1 MTTLSPNLKVPM
13 GRVDTSLIISNR
25 ADQIEAERG
34 LRDAKDTRSVTLD
47 GVLVDTGATYL
58 SVPADIVARL
68 GLTILRELTIQ
79 TAAGPRRAR
88 LFRDATLSVMG
99 REGTVDVL
107 ELPEGIQPL
116 LGVIPLEVLGLEPDV
131 ARRRLRLLPDGP
143 TETYVTAL

>member
-1 MTTLSPNLKVPM
+1 MTTVSPNLEVPM

-34 LRDAKDTRSVTLD
+34 LRDAEATRSVTLD

>member
-1 MTTLSPNLKVPM
+1 M

-34 LRDAKDTRSVTLD
+34 LRGADTTRSVTLD

-68 GLTILRELTIQ
+68 GLTVLRELTIQ
-79 TAAGPRRAR
+79 TAAGPRKAR

-131 ARRRLRLLPDGP
+131 AHRRLRLLPDGP

>member
-1 MTTLSPNLKVPM
+1 MTTLSPNLEVPM
-13 GRVDTSLIISNR
+13 GRVDTALIISNR

-34 LRDAKDTRSVTLD
+34 LRDVEATRSVTLD

-58 SVPADIVARL
+58 SVPADIIARL
-68 GLTILRELTIQ
+68 GLTVLRELTIQ
-79 TAAGPRRAR
+79 TAAGPRKAR

-107 ELPEGIQPL
+107 ELPAGIQPL

-131 ARRRLRLLPDGP
+131 THRRLRLLPDGP

>member
-1 MTTLSPNLKVPM
+1 M

>member
-1 MTTLSPNLKVPM
+1 MTTLSPNLEVPM

>member
-1 MTTLSPNLKVPM
+1 MTTLSSNLEVPM

-58 SVPADIVARL
+58 SVPADTVARL

-116 LGVIPLEVLGLEPDV
+116 LGVIPLEVLGLEPGV

>member
-1 MTTLSPNLKVPM
+1 M

-88 LFRDATLSVMG
+88 LFRAATLSVMG